1 MLGPGNNSGK
11 GSNMSPL
18 EVPPLP
24 QCLSLE
30 PITLGNQKP
39 VRSGELRRVLALP
52 LGSTSVGHSFGVNQ
66 PKPSA
71 VMANKELKHI
81 KESVKDA
88 SRKAEDRAKMF
99 QESISK
105 LDKYMENLSSKKR
118 QRTDILSVER
128 SGVDL
133 EKVKSQFRGSPRDM
147 VNARLEQRSKNVGL
161 VKRVRTSVADMR
173 ADTKSISASRQ
184 PALVERNEE
193 KVQVGNGLLVRSEE
207 KIRRVAAAGESWERK
222 IKRKRSVS
230 AVGNRTLHG
239 DGDPKQVMQSKL
251 PADSKLRPGDGP
263 PFRSKT
269 SNGAGGTNKLISRV
283 ESPGSNACAVLKNE
297 LEIAPSPRDGTDLFE
312 QRVLLKG
319 NKSKF
324 EECDLASGSSSLIK
338 GKASRAQRT
347 GSLMVLDSSPSIHP
361 SPGAPEDW
369 EPPPKPNK
377 IMAAGITNDKKH
389 TVSPGATSQPMAQW
403 VGQRPHKKSRLRRAN
418 LVSPVVN
425 PADKM
430 QKLVQGFVTPEPN
443 RRITATG
450 NNGSLTGRISVNGN
464 IKIKKEPDISSP
476 FGVPDSEESEAWEN
490 GLKEKGMDG
499 GEVSASHSAGD
510 NVLPVK
516 KGKVLYDGGLRKQGR
531 SGRGLALTKSSVPTR
546 ERTEDLIATKPPQS
560 VRLSS
565 DRNKSKSGRP
575 SLKKLK
581 DKKAVARVGLVLNA
595 GSSDISGEMDDD
607 FETLLAAVNSARNA
621 FNIAFVS
628 ALWKKMK
635 HVFAFVSPEDESYLK
650 QQLNCTE
657 ELHESLSF
665 VINHDAL
672 GAVVHKED
680 SDRPGGRDGNHMD
693 EEASQNAILSGRFD
707 IGSLDKVTPL
717 YQRILSALIEDES
730 EELYHHNEG
739 KNLSLQSVSDDSHCG
754 SCNQIDIESRE
765 KDRMESEV
773 ESAMDLWNQKVNVL
787 DRFSADK
794 SAASST
800 VRNSSMSTSVYSNEH
815 SFGDDEYSHSDAA
828 IVSEICSDDM
838 GQLPKKEFNISAFP
852 YHDGPYQLMSLD
864 DRLLLELRSIDIHP
878 EILPDLA
885 DDVEVINQDIA
896 ELREGL
902 YQQIVRKRANLEK
915 VDKAIMCGED
925 AERCK
930 VELEEIAMQRLV
942 EMAYRKRMACRG
954 TSASK
959 ASVRKV
965 SKQVALAFIKRTLA
979 RYQKY
984 EDTGISCF
992 CEPGLQEILFAP
1004 LSSSNDAKSVEC
1016 VGSGTASNTCI
1027 DVPNPQAEARGSG
1040 AVSSTFERYDS
1051 HGKKK
1056 EMLIDDVMG
1065 CASSKVTSI
1074 NSSMLGETRGM
1085 RGERQRN
1092 TNVSTLSAG
1101 AGEQSLQSPG
1111 VECKSK
1117 VKPKQKASDHPTS
1130 RVRPGNGFPAS
1141 ANASSHA
1148 INGSL
1153 GQLKAGNNAR
1163 AGLTND
1169 VDEPIDLANLGL
1181 GGNQD
1186 LSSFLDFDMDGMQDH
1201 DSVGV
1206 GLEVPPWDEFAFDF

>member
-11 GSNMSPL
+11 CSNTSSL

-30 PITLGNQKP
+30 PITLGNQKH
-39 VRSGELRRVLALP
+39 VRSGEIRRVLAFP
-52 LGSTSVGHSFGVNQ
+52 LGSTSEGHSFGVNQ

-71 VMANKELKHI
+71 VMATKELKHI
-81 KESVKDA
+81 KESVEDA
-88 SRKAEDRAKMF
+88 SRKAKDRAKMF
-99 QESISK
+99 RESIFK
-105 LDKYMENLSSKKR
+105 LEKYRENLSSKKR
-118 QRTDILSVER
+118 QRTDILSIER

-133 EKVKSQFRGSPRDM
+133 EKVKSQLRGSPRDM
-147 VNARLEQRSKNVGL
+147 VNARLEQRPKNVGL

-184 PALVERNEE
+184 PALMERNEE

-207 KIRRVAAAGESWERK
+207 KIRRVAAPGESWERK

-230 AVGNRTLHG
+230 AVGNRTVNG

-251 PADSKLRPGDGP
+251 PADSKLQSGDGHI
-263 PFRSKT
+263 FRSKT
-269 SNGAGGTNKLISRV
+269 SNGVGGTNKLISRV

-297 LEIAPSPRDGTDLFE
+297 LETAPSPRDGTDLLE

-319 NKSKF
+319 NKSNF
-324 EECDLASGSSSLIK
+324 EEGDLASGSGSLIK

-361 SPGAPEDW
+361 SPGALEDW
-369 EPPPKPNK
+369 EPPPKSNK

-389 TVSPGATSQPMAQW
+389 PVSPGATSQPMAQW

-425 PADKM
+425 PADKT
-430 QKLVQGFVTPEPN
+430 QNLAQGFATPEPN
-443 RRITATG
+443 RRNSATG
-450 NNGSLTGRISVNGN
+450 SSGSLIGRISGNGSM
-464 IKIKKEPDISSP
+464 KIKKEPDISSP
-476 FGVPDSEESEAWEN
+476 FGMPDNEESEAWEN

-499 GEVSASHSAGD
+499 GEISASHSAGV

-516 KGKVLYDGGLRKQGR
+516 KGKVLYEMGTVRKQGR
-531 SGRGLALTKSSVPTR
+531 SGRGLSMTKSSVSPQ
-546 ERTEDLIATKPPQS
+546 ERMEDLIPAKPPQS

-575 SLKKLK
+575 SSKKLK

-595 GSSDISGEMDDD
+595 GTSDISGEMDDD

-621 FNIAFVS
+621 FNVAFVS
-628 ALWKKMK
+628 TLWKKMK
-635 HVFAFVSPEDESYLK
+635 HVFAFVSPEDESHLK
-650 QQLNCTE
+650 QQLNRTE

-665 VINHDAL
+665 IINHDAL
-672 GAVVHKED
+672 G
-680 SDRPGGRDGNHMD
+680 PGGREGNHLD
-693 EEASQNAILSGRFD
+693 EEASHNAILSGRFD
-707 IGSLDKVTPL
+707 IGSLDKGTPL
-717 YQRILSALIEDES
+717 YQRILSALIEDGS

-773 ESAMDLWNQKVNVL
+773 ESTVDLWNQKVNVL

-838 GQLPKKEFNISAFP
+838 GQLPKKELNVSAFP
-852 YHDGPYQLMSLD
+852 YHDGQYQSMSLD

-878 EILPDLA
+878 EILPDLT
-885 DDVEVINQDIA
+885 DDTEVINQDIA

-902 YQQIVRKRANLEK
+902 YQQIVRKRTKLEK
-915 VDKAIMCGED
+915 VDKAIMSGED
-925 AERCK
+925 AERRK

-954 TSASK
+954 SSTSK

-965 SKQVALAFIKRTLA
+965 SKQVALAFIKRTLV

-1016 VGSGTASNTCI
+1016 VGSGTASNSCI
-1027 DVPNPQAEARGSG
+1027 NVPNPGPQVLSLAHLKG
-1040 AVSSTFERYDS
+1040 A
-1051 HGKKK
+1051 
-1056 EMLIDDVMG
+1056 
-1065 CASSKVTSI
+1065 
-1074 NSSMLGETRGM
+1074 
-1085 RGERQRN
+1085 
-1092 TNVSTLSAG
+1092 TLSG
-1101 AGEQSLQSPG
+1101 RRRK
-1111 VECKSK
+1111 C
-1117 VKPKQKASDHPTS
+1117 
-1130 RVRPGNGFPAS
+1130 
-1141 ANASSHA
+1141 
-1148 INGSL
+1148 
-1153 GQLKAGNNAR
+1153 
-1163 AGLTND
+1163 
-1169 VDEPIDLANLGL
+1169 
-1181 GGNQD
+1181 
-1186 LSSFLDFDMDGMQDH
+1186 
-1201 DSVGV
+1201 
-1206 GLEVPPWDEFAFDF
+1206 

>member
-11 GSNMSPL
+11 GSNASTL
-18 EVPPLP
+18 KVPPLP

-30 PITLGNQKP
+30 PITLGNQKHLRP
-39 VRSGELRRVLALP
+39 GELRRALAFP
-52 LGSTSVGHSFGVNQ
+52 VGSTSEGHSFGVNQ

-71 VMANKELKHI
+71 VMATKEI
-81 KESVKDA
+81 IEDA
-88 SRKAEDRAKMF
+88 SRKAKDRAKMF
-99 QESISK
+99 RESISK
-105 LDKYMENLSSKKR
+105 LDKYRENLGSKKR
-118 QRTDILSVER
+118 QRTDISSIER

-133 EKVKSQFRGSPRDM
+133 EKVKSQPRGNPRDM
-147 VNARLEQRSKNVGL
+147 VNARLEQRPKNGGL

-173 ADTKSISASRQ
+173 AETKSISASRQ
-184 PALVERNEE
+184 PALMERNEE

-207 KIRRVAAAGESWERK
+207 KIRRVAAAGDSWERK

-239 DGDPKQVMQSKL
+239 DVDPKQVMQSKL
-251 PADSKLRPGDGP
+251 PSDSKLRSGDGHA
-263 PFRSKT
+263 FRSKT
-269 SNGAGGTNKLISRV
+269 SNGAGGTNKLVSRV

-319 NKSKF
+319 NNTSFRSNF
-324 EECDLASGSSSLIK
+324 EEGDLASGSSSLIK

-347 GSLMVLDSSPSIHP
+347 GSLMVLDSSPSIHT
-361 SPGAPEDW
+361 SPGAIEDW

-377 IMAAGITNDKKH
+377 IMATGITNDKKH
-389 TVSPGATSQPMAQW
+389 TLSPGATSQPMAQW

-430 QKLVQGFVTPEPN
+430 QNLAQGFATPEPN
-443 RRITATG
+443 RRNSVIG
-450 NNGSLTGRISVNGN
+450 NSGSLIGRISGNGN
-464 IKIKKEPDISSP
+464 MKIKKEPEISSP
-476 FGVPDSEESEAWEN
+476 FGMPDSEESEAWEN

-516 KGKVLYDGGLRKQGR
+516 KGKVLCEMGGVRKQGR
-531 SGRGLALTKSSVPTR
+531 SGRGLSLTKSSVSPR
-546 ERTEDLIATKPPQS
+546 ERMEDLIAVKPPQCL
-560 VRLSS
+560 RLSS
-565 DRNKSKSGRP
+565 DRNKSKTGRP
-575 SLKKLK
+575 STKKLK

-607 FETLLAAVNSARNA
+607 FETLLAAVHSARNA
-621 FNIAFVS
+621 FNTAFVS
-628 ALWKKMK
+628 TLWKKMK

-650 QQLNCTE
+650 QQLNRIE
-657 ELHESLSF
+657 ELNESLSF
-665 VINHDAL
+665 VINHDTL
-672 GAVVHKED
+672 GAVIHKED
-680 SDRPGGRDGNHMD
+680 SDRPGGREGNHLD

-754 SCNQIDIESRE
+754 SCNQIDIESRD

-773 ESAMDLWNQKVNVL
+773 ESTVDLWNLKVNVL

-838 GQLPKKEFNISAFP
+838 GQLPKKELNVSAFP
-852 YHDGPYQLMSLD
+852 YHDGQYQSMSLD

-902 YQQIVRKRANLEK
+902 CQQIVRKRANLEK
-915 VDKAIMCGED
+915 VDKAVMSGED
-925 AERCK
+925 AK
-930 VELEEIAMQRLV
+930 IWKAELEEIAMQRLV

-954 TSASK
+954 SSTSK

-965 SKQVALAFIKRTLA
+965 SKQVALAFIKRTLV
-979 RYQKY
+979 RYKKY

-1051 HGKKK
+1051 LGKKK

-1074 NSSMLGETRGM
+1074 DSSMLGETKGK
-1085 RGERQRN
+1085 RGERQKN
-1092 TNVSTLSAG
+1092 TNVTTLSAV
-1101 AGEQSLQSPG
+1101 AGQQSIQSPG
-1111 VECKSK
+1111 VECKNK
-1117 VKPKQKASDHPTS
+1117 VKPKPKASDHPTS
-1130 RVRPGNGFPAS
+1130 RVRPGNGFPAL
-1141 ANASSHA
+1141 ANTSSHA
-1148 INGSL
+1148 TNASV
-1153 GQLKAGNNAR
+1153 GQPKVGNSAR
-1163 AGLTND
+1163 GDSTND
-1169 VDEPIDLANLGL
+1169 VDEPIDLVNLGL

-1201 DSVGV
+1201 DSVG
-1206 GLEVPPWDEFAFDF
+1206 LEVPPWDEFAFDF

>member
-11 GSNMSPL
+11 GSNTSSL

-30 PITLGNQKP
+30 PITLGKHLRP
-39 VRSGELRRVLALP
+39 GELRRVLAFP
-52 LGSTSVGHSFGVNQ
+52 VGSTSEGHSFGVNQ
-66 PKPSA
+66 PKPST
-71 VMANKELKHI
+71 VMATKELKHI

-88 SRKAEDRAKMF
+88 SRKAKDRAKMF
-99 QESISK
+99 RESLSK
-105 LDKYMENLSSKKR
+105 LEIYRENLSSKKR
-118 QRTDILSVER
+118 QRTDTLSIER

-133 EKVKSQFRGSPRDM
+133 EKAKGQLRGSPRDM
-147 VNARLEQRSKNVGL
+147 VNVRLEQRQKHVGL

-173 ADTKSISASRQ
+173 ADIKSISASRQ
-184 PALVERNEE
+184 PAERNEE

-251 PADSKLRPGDGP
+251 PSDSKLRSGDGHA
-263 PFRSKT
+263 FRSKT
-269 SNGAGGTNKLISRV
+269 SNGAGGTNKLVSRA

-297 LEIAPSPRDGTDLFE
+297 LEIAPSPRDGTDIFE

-319 NKSKF
+319 NKSNF
-324 EECDLASGSSSLIK
+324 EEGDMASGSSSLIK

-347 GSLMVLDSSPSIHP
+347 GSLMVLDSSPSVHP
-361 SPGAPEDW
+361 SPGAIEDW

-377 IMAAGITNDKKH
+377 IMATGITNDKKH
-389 TVSPGATSQPMAQW
+389 TPGATSQPMAQW

-430 QKLVQGFVTPEPN
+430 QNLAQGFATPEPN
-443 RRITATG
+443 RRNSVTG
-450 NNGSLTGRISVNGN
+450 NSGSLIGRISGNVN
-464 IKIKKEPDISSP
+464 IKIKKEPEILSP
-476 FGVPDSEESEAWEN
+476 FGMPDSEESEAWEN

-516 KGKVLYDGGLRKQGR
+516 KGKVLYEMRKQGR
-531 SGRGLALTKSSVPTR
+531 SGRGLSVTKSSIPPR
-546 ERTEDLIATKPPQS
+546 ERMEDLVAAKPPQS

-575 SLKKLK
+575 SMKKLK

-595 GSSDISGEMDDD
+595 GSSDISGDLDDD
-607 FETLLAAVNSARNA
+607 FQTLLAAVHSARNA

-628 ALWKKMK
+628 TLWKKMK
-635 HVFAFVSPEDESYLK
+635 NVFAFVSPEDESYLK
-650 QQLNCTE
+650 QQLNCIE

-680 SDRPGGRDGNHMD
+680 SDRPQGREGNHLD

-754 SCNQIDIESRE
+754 SCNQIDIESRD

-773 ESAMDLWNQKVNVL
+773 ESAVDLWNQKVNVL

-838 GQLPKKEFNISAFP
+838 GQLPKKELNVSAFP
-852 YHDGPYQLMSLD
+852 YHDGQYQSMSLD

-915 VDKAIMCGED
+915 VDKAIMSGED
-925 AERCK
+925 VKRRK
-930 VELEEIAMQRLV
+930 DELEEIAMQRLV

-954 TSASK
+954 SSTSK

-979 RYQKY
+979 RHQKY
-984 EDTGISCF
+984 EDTRISCF

-1004 LSSSNDAKSVEC
+1004 LSSTNDAKSVEC

-1074 NSSMLGETRGM
+1074 DSSMLCETKGK

-1092 TNVSTLSAG
+1092 TTVTTLSAG
-1101 AGEQSLQSPG
+1101 AGQQSLQSPG
-1111 VECKSK
+1111 VESK
-1117 VKPKQKASDHPTS
+1117 IKAKPKQKASDHPTS

-1141 ANASSHA
+1141 AKTSSHVTNASV
-1148 INGSL
+1148 
-1153 GQLKAGNNAR
+1153 GQSKAGNNAR
-1163 AGLTND
+1163 GDSTND
-1169 VDEPIDLANLGL
+1169 VDEPIDLGNLGL

-1201 DSVGV
+1201 DSVG
-1206 GLEVPPWDEFAFDF
+1206 LEVPPWDEFAFDF